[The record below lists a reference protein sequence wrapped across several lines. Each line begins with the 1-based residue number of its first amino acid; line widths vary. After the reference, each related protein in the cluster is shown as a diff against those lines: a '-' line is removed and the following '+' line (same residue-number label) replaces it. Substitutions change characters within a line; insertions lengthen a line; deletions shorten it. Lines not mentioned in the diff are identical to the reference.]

1 MRKILIYDISEI
13 VPYINWIYFFH
24 AWGLS
29 GKPREEKERVQ
40 ADALAMLQT
49 WEGRY
54 HTRALFALLAAN
66 SDGDDLLLDDVRI
79 PMLRQQ
85 HPTEPGSPNLCLAD
99 FVRPLSQGV
108 EDTAGVFCTTVDG
121 LIVEAY
127 KHDEYNRM
135 LAQVLCDRLAEGT
148 AERMHEEVR
157 RHYWGYAPDEKLTM
171 KETHNEAYQGIR
183 PAVGY
188 PSLPDTSVNFILN
201 DLLGMKDVGIRLTES
216 GMMVPHASVSGF
228 MFSHPLS
235 RYFDLGKIGEDQLRD
250 YACRRGIPVEV
261 TRRFLQSSLLKR
273 SERKEGVG
281 KSGT

>member
-1 MRKILIYDISEI
+1 M
-13 VPYINWIYFFH
+13 
-24 AWGLS
+24 
-29 GKPREEKERVQ
+29 
-40 ADALAMLQT
+40 
-49 WEGRY
+49 
-54 HTRALFALLAAN
+54 
-66 SDGDDLLLDDVRI
+66 
-79 PMLRQQ
+79 
-85 HPTEPGSPNLCLAD
+85 
-99 FVRPLSQGV
+99 
-108 EDTAGVFCTTVDG
+108 FCTTVDG

-261 TRRFLQSSLLKR
+261 MRRFLQSSLLKR
-273 SERKEGVG
+273 
-281 KSGT
+281 